1 MGRSPR
7 ASPASIVWWIS
18 HTPVC
23 AIDSATARTKNGEN
37 GEPITPYALFAITLY
52 AVLMRNACHHSGEP
66 GAAAA
71 CFFDQNLRSA
81 RTSSMKSASSP
92 FTSVRN
98 PIRVDGARDRFGG
111 IGPFNGT
118 IGSTVSG
125 DMFQV
130 IAIDGYIPEKSS
142 TWTSLTIPVSWGSST

>member
-7 ASPASIVWWIS
+7 ASPASIVWWIN

-52 AVLMRNACHHSGEP
+52 AVLLRKQAHHSGEP
-66 GAAAA
+66 GAEAT
-71 CFFDQNLRSA
+71 CFFDQNFRSA
-81 RTSSMKSASSP
+81 RTSFIKSAKRP
-92 FTSVRN
+92 CTSVRN
-98 PIRVDGARDRFGG
+98 PTRVDGARDRFGG
-111 IGPFNGT
+111 IGPFTGT

-130 IAIDGYIPEKSS
+130 IAIDGYIPLKSS
-142 TWTSLTIPVSWGSST
+142 TCTSLTIPVSLGSST